1 MRIINEESYVPKAEN
16 VIKELCKKAKKD
28 RSGNPNIVT
37 TSQLR
42 NLLAMCADIYNMVI
56 VQTKDELSDEI
67 KGKIEYLKIR
77 MVYDAGRDDKVKKL
91 VEEAE
96 LLDCINEI
104 KGSKRNYI
112 LFNRYMEALVAYR
125 KFNVERDE

>member
-1 MRIINEESYVPKAEN
+1 MRIINEENYVPKAEN
-16 VIKELCKKAKKD
+16 VINRLKTKVDKRGK
-28 RSGNPNIVT
+28 SIPIVT

-56 VQTKDELSDEI
+56 VQTKDELNDEI

-77 MVYDAGRDDKVKKL
+77 MVYDAGRDDKVKNL
-91 VEEAE
+91 VEEAQ
-96 LLDCINEI
+96 LLDCIKEI

-125 KFNVERDE
+125 KFYGGRDE

>member
-1 MRIINEESYVPKAEN
+1 MRIINEENYVPKAEN
-16 VIKELCKKAKKD
+16 VINRLKTKTDKRGK
-28 RSGNPNIVT
+28 SIPIVT

-77 MVYDAGRDDKVKKL
+77 MVYDAGRDDKVKNL

-96 LLDCINEI
+96 LLDCIKEI

-125 KFNVERDE
+125 KFNGGRDE